1 MEDVA
6 SLTSFRLGLYPKLL
20 QLTGDIILVNDIEN
34 LRGII
39 SLLSVGDVQC
49 DKCDQPI
56 KHLDRY
62 CCNTLQCP
70 ICDTVFDSTADLDT
84 HFNQEHT
91 NVPSRAKRYC
101 VNCSLE
107 NGYIKM
113 VKSKKNGEV
122 FPAIFVTRDEERIE

>member
-1 MEDVA
+1 M
-6 SLTSFRLGLYPKLL
+6 
-20 QLTGDIILVNDIEN
+20 VNNIDN

-39 SLLSVGDVQC
+39 SLLSIGDFQC
-49 DKCDQPI
+49 DKCGELI

-70 ICDTVFDSTADLDT
+70 ICDVILDNTTELDT
-84 HFNQEHT
+84 HFNQEHA
-91 NVPSRAKRYC
+91 NVPSRGKRYC

-122 FPAIFVTRDEERIE
+122 FPAIFVTRDEEHIE